1 MYFGN
6 EEEAERDPFEVFGE
20 LETTD
25 DAAAR
30 DDFADLAEDVGESGI
45 EAGAETETQNE
56 FQNEFRGEFQSDFQG
71 DFQSES
77 QSEEPVVQ
85 EYDAQSAPQKVK
97 TGFSWAGFLGGLAA
111 IVWIAGAIG
120 GPISYFGLAN
130 VMAMDPAMQAGLIAL
145 AFGPALLFWVTAS
158 AAGEALKT
166 RRLAVTLTKLVQAA
180 RSPFEAGEADV
191 QRLSHTV
198 KSEIETL
205 NEAVSTAL
213 DRLAQLETTA
223 RANAALFNE
232 AISVSRQTTEDMSDA
247 LKRERDAM
255 VEMTS
260 DMRGQTETMTH
271 AVGRQVRLMREA
283 SKLVKTE
290 IGAAEE
296 ALETHLASFSQAA
309 TLIGD
314 RTAEFHQAA
323 DGASHAASSLNT
335 TMHTMLEG
343 LSEASRLTD
352 AARQSA
358 DQAVLAATETAGAVR
373 EISRNAIA
381 EAKQAAQ
388 IVRSEAAAMRETAL
402 DTLAKLNEAARAARE
417 ASEESQAAA
426 DRHAASIEKRLAAL
440 ASTSGMKKAPV
451 FAQQRVIERIA
462 HPAIAERE
470 AEPVMAEVATLH
482 AAANAAVARVGGS
495 RGVAQ
500 TVRVEAEPKRLFK
513 GFGGWGGFMSS
524 RQDIATPLAANESSE
539 LVDFARKEPK
549 QAPMS
554 KPSAS
559 QTSANPAPVGH
570 KSPSV
575 DAELRIGALDLV
587 SDAGVKLG
595 EVLSASALERIALA
609 SRNGASARRRT
620 VSELAPVAVSR
631 VVRQMQR
638 SEHARE
644 LAAQFRTRPDLAK
657 SESKSESG
665 DLVRAY
671 LLIDAAL
678 A

>member
-6 EEEAERDPFEVFGE
+6 EEEEERDPFEVFGE

-25 DAAAR
+25 EAPVQDEL
-30 DDFADLAEDVGESGI
+30 ADVAEDVSEDIHEVAAEADTESEI
-45 EAGAETETQNE
+45 
-56 FQNEFRGEFQSDFQG
+56 QSD
-71 DFQSES
+71 
-77 QSEEPVVQ
+77 EPVVQ
-85 EYDAQSAPQKVK
+85 EYDADTAPRKVK
-97 TGFSWAGFLGGLAA
+97 TGFSWAGFMGGLAA
-111 IVWIAGAIG
+111 LVWIAGAIG
-120 GPISYFGLAN
+120 GPISYFGLNN

-166 RRLAVTLTKLVQAA
+166 RRLAVSLTQLMQGG
-180 RSPFEAGEADV
+180 RSPFEASEADV
-191 QRLSHTV
+191 QRLSDAV
-198 KSEIETL
+198 KTEIETL
-205 NEAVSTAL
+205 NGALSSAL
-213 DRLAQLETTA
+213 DRLAELETAA
-223 RANAALFNE
+223 RSNAALFNE
-232 AISVSRQTTEDMSDA
+232 AVSASQQSTADMSDA

-255 VEMTS
+255 VEMTT
-260 DMRGQTETMTH
+260 DMRGQTDTMAH

-323 DGASHAASSLNT
+323 DGASHAATSLNN
-335 TMHTMLEG
+335 TMHSMLEG
-343 LSEASRLTD
+343 LGEASRLTD

-388 IVRSEAAAMRETAL
+388 IVRSEAASMREAAV
-402 DTLAKLNEAARAARE
+402 DTLAKLNEAARAARD

-440 ASTSGMKKAPV
+440 ASTVGAKKAPMAAPRLV
-451 FAQQRVIERIA
+451 ERIER
-462 HPAIAERE
+462 PVVVERKV
-470 AEPVMAEVATLH
+470 EPVMAEAEVTTLQ
-482 AAANAAVARVGGS
+482 AAASAAVARIGGS
-495 RGVAQ
+495 RAVVQ
-500 TVRVEAEPKRLFK
+500 TVRVDAEPKRLFK

-524 RQDIATPLAANESSE
+524 RQDVTPPQAANESYE
-539 LVDFARKEPK
+539 LADFGRKAPTQAPKQEPK
-549 QAPMS
+549 RI
-554 KPSAS
+554 
-559 QTSANPAPVGH
+559 
-570 KSPSV
+570 
-575 DAELRIGALDLV
+575 DAELKIGALDLV
-587 SDAGVKLG
+587 TDAGVDLH
-595 EVLSASALERIALA
+595 EVLSASELERVAVS
-609 SRNGASARRRT
+609 SRNGATARRRT

-631 VVRQMQR
+631 VARQVQR
-638 SEHARE
+638 NEHARE
-644 LAAQFRTRPDLAK
+644 LASQFRARPDLAK

>member
-1 MYFGN
+1 MYFGD
-6 EEEAERDPFEVFGE
+6 EEAEERDPFEVFGE
-20 LETTD
+20 LESTNQAPAQEEFD
-25 DAAAR
+25 DVIDDVADAAAETEVESEIQ
-30 DDFADLAEDVGESGI
+30 ADEPAVQQYD
-45 EAGAETETQNE
+45 AET
-56 FQNEFRGEFQSDFQG
+56 
-71 DFQSES
+71 
-77 QSEEPVVQ
+77 
-85 EYDAQSAPQKVK
+85 APRKVK
-97 TGFSWAGFLGGLAA
+97 TGFSWAGFMGGLAA
-111 IVWIAGAIG
+111 LVWIVGAIG
-120 GPISYFGLAN
+120 GPISYFGLTN

-166 RRLAVTLTKLVQAA
+166 RRLAFELTRMAQESRA
-180 RSPFEAGEADV
+180 PFEAGEVHA
-191 QRLSHTV
+191 QRFTDTV
-198 KSEIETL
+198 KSEIQTL

-213 DRLAQLETTA
+213 DRLAQLETAA
-223 RANAALFNE
+223 RNNAALFND
-232 AISVSRQTTEDMSDA
+232 AMSASRQTTEDMSDA
-247 LKRERDAM
+247 LKRERDAL

-260 DMRGQTETMTH
+260 DMRGQTDTMAH

-290 IGAAEE
+290 IGAAED

-323 DGASHAASSLNT
+323 DGASHAATSLND

-343 LSEASRLTD
+343 LGEASRLTD

-388 IVRSEAAAMRETAL
+388 IVRSEAASMREAAI
-402 DTLAKLNEAARAARE
+402 DTLAKLNEAARAARD

-440 ASTSGMKKAPV
+440 ASTVGAKKTPVAAPRLV
-451 FAQQRVIERIA
+451 ERVERPAVVERIA
-462 HPAIAERE
+462 EPA
-470 AEPVMAEVATLH
+470 MAEVTTLQ
-482 AAANAAVARVGGS
+482 AAASAAVARVGGA
-495 RGVAQ
+495 RGLVQ
-500 TVRVEAEPKRLFK
+500 SVRMEAEPKRLFK

-524 RQDIATPLAANESSE
+524 RQEVTTPQPANESYE
-539 LVDFARKEPK
+539 LVDFGRKTL
-549 QAPMS
+549 Q
-554 KPSAS
+554 
-559 QTSANPAPVGH
+559 PAP
-570 KSPSV
+570 KSV
-575 DAELRIGALDLV
+575 DAELKVGALDLV
-587 SDAGVKLG
+587 TDAGVKLHD
-595 EVLSASALERIALA
+595 VLSASALERIAVA
-609 SRNGASARRRT
+609 SRNGATARRRT

-631 VVRQMQR
+631 VARQMQR

-644 LAAQFRTRPDLAK
+644 LATQFRARPDLAK